1 MSFVLDTTVII
12 DAMREHGPAVEFLTT
27 LERVPVCS
35 EMTRVEVMKGLR
47 SAERSTAERWFQ
59 IVRWIV
65 VDEAIARR
73 AGELGRRWRRSH
85 PGIGTVDLVV
95 AASAQHLDLNVATTN
110 VRHFP
115 MFKGLRP
122 PYRSD

>member
-35 EMTRVEVMKGLR
+35 ETTRVEVMEGLR

-59 IVRWIV
+59 TVRWIV

-115 MFKGLRP
+115 MFRGLRP
-122 PYRSD
+122 PYSA